1 MKPFMSAALVAVL
14 ALPVLAPG
22 DARAQLARSSVP
34 VIHCSELPAY
44 IRTAPE
50 NATVQIT
57 GTCTNMELRGRTA
70 PITVLAGNSHAGQAT
85 IRGLRLLHMQNF
97 HWVGGTIEGI
107 AGIEPTTNWQHQR
120 GVSVDFSENI
130 RFTRVAFRSA
140 MRGATFT
147 RSRNVAVLDSVFTTM
162 RSDGVN
168 LADVSGALVARNRFS
183 DFRPI
188 PTTCTY
194 PDGSIARGL
203 SRTAC
208 QAGGGSWVDGDHPD
222 AVQMWGK
229 IEDVEVSGNHVFA
242 PNPGWTQGLNNFGTP
257 TSTTHRVKVIGNRVL
272 TDHGNGIVFLNC
284 FDCLIRDNFVDKAS
298 NTRLHVVRL
307 RFSGGS
313 VTACNN
319 QNPDVAQNAAW
330 ALQGHEPCL
339 D

>member
-1 MKPFMSAALVAVL
+1 MKPFVSAALVAAL

-50 NATVQIT
+50 KTTVRIT
-57 GTCTNMELRGRTA
+57 GSCTNMELRGRSQPLT
-70 PITVLAGNSHAGQAT
+70 ILASHPQAEPAT
-85 IRGLRLLHMQNF
+85 IRGLRLIQMSNLQ
-97 HWVGGTIEGI
+97 WVGGVIEGI
-107 AGIEPTTNWQHQR
+107 AGIEPTTNWQLQR
-120 GVSVDFSENI
+120 GVSVDLSENI
-130 RFTRVAFRSA
+130 RFSRVAFRSA

-147 RSRNVAVLDSVFTTM
+147 RSRNVAVTDSVFTTM

-168 LADVSGALVARNRFS
+168 LADVSGALVAGNQFS

-208 QAGGGSWVDGDHPD
+208 QTGGGSWVDGDHPD

-229 IEDVEVSGNHVFA
+229 IEDVELRGNQVFA

-257 TSTTHRVKVIGNRVL
+257 TSTTHRVRVIGNRVL

-319 QNPDVAQNAAW
+319 VNPDVAQNAAW
-330 ALQGHEPCL
+330 ALQGHERCP